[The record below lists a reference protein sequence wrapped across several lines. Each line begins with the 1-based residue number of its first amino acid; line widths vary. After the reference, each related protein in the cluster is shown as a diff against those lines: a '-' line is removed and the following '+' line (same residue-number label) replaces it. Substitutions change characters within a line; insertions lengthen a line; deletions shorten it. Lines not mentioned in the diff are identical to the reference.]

1 MSRMTMQ
8 ELGFK
13 IGIETSASVLKSGT
27 DLIYGDC
34 DRGLTHTEVYF
45 RSKLHMKVGVSRK
58 HLCIFIIL
66 FVISYIFGTSF
77 QISLTSHHVFELNRA
92 RVRATP
98 ISQTQQVRFS
108 STHSL
113 T

>member
-8 ELGFK
+8 ELAFK

-34 DRGLTHTEVYF
+34 DRGLAHTEVYF

-77 QISLTSHHVFELNRA
+77 QISFTSHHVFELNRA

-108 STHSL
+108 STYSL